1 MRVVHSILLLATLA
15 SPPAMA
21 ATYCVGSP
29 DELQQALYAAAAST
43 ADDEIR
49 LKPGL
54 YMGASTFWYTSNNAG
69 WLFVTGGWET
79 FNGSPCGRQSASA
92 DTTVL
97 DGQGQHRVL
106 GLALFPPE
114 PSPVIVRVGVGNLT
128 LRNGVGEGYNRG
140 GGLLVQSTTTV
151 HTEVWL
157 DNLIV
162 RDNSGYFAGGA
173 DIYLR
178 NGLLRII
185 NSLFHRNSAP
195 TSAGAHVAITL
206 IEGAAATDV
215 VIASST
221 FVDGRCPGQDVRGCG
236 VLAGLGGSVHL
247 QILNSLFW
255 GNAIADVTLEG
266 LPLSGMGSGT
276 AQYAWSRVPVTTGG
290 IVPAQQD
297 GLLLDPRFVDPDA
310 DNFRLADDSPYIDR
324 AHATI
329 PVYPHQAFY
338 DLDAQP
344 RLRFA
349 AQDAGAYEN
358 QTSPF
363 VFRDGFD

>member
-54 YMGASTFWYTSNNAG
+54 YAPAQMLWYTSSNPG
-69 WLFVTGGWET
+69 WLSVTGGWEA
-79 FNGSPCGRQSASA
+79 FDGSDCSRQRLDAGA
-92 DTTVL
+92 TVL
-97 DGQGQHRVL
+97 DGQHQRRLL
-106 GLALFPPE
+106 GIALFPPE
-114 PSPVIVRVGVGNLT
+114 PSGAAIRIGVGNLT
-128 LRNGVGEGYNRG
+128 LRNGLGEGYNRG
-140 GGLLVQSTTTV
+140 GGLQVQNTTEV
-151 HTEVWL
+151 YTEVWL

-178 NGLLRII
+178 HGLLRVV

-195 TSAGAHVAITL
+195 TTAGAQLSVTL
-206 IEGAAATDV
+206 LRGQAAVDV
-215 VIASST
+215 TIASST
-221 FVDGRCPGQDVRGCG
+221 FVDGQCPGQGTRGCG
-236 VLAGLGGSVHL
+236 VLAVLGGDVHL
-247 QILNSLFW
+247 RVINSLFW
-255 GNAIADVTLEG
+255 GNAVADVSLEG
-266 LPLSGMGSGT
+266 ANGAGLGSGT
-276 AQYAWSRVPVTTGG
+276 ARYEWSRVPLTSGP
-290 IVPAQQD
+290 IVPVEQD

-310 DNFRLADDSPYIDR
+310 DDFRLADNSPYIDR
-324 AHATI
+324 AHASL
-329 PVYPHQAFY
+329 PVYPQQAGR
-338 DLDAQP
+338 DLGDQP